1 MRRQIMQAGCMKT
14 DIAITVEDRVWLERL
29 VADRNTPAKVV
40 WRAQIVV
47 ATADGESVKAIART
61 TGKSKPCV
69 WRWQRRFADDGVD
82 GLLRDKTRAAGPQ
95 AAGSRSEG
103 QGAGQDGE

>member
-14 DIAITVEDRVWLERL
+14 DITITVEDRVWLERL

-40 WRAQIVV
+40 WRAQIVL

-69 WRWQRRFADDGVD
+69 WRWQRRFADDGID
-82 GLLRDKTRAAGPQ
+82 GLRQDPAAGPQ

-103 QGAGQDGE
+103 QGAGQDGA